1 MPSIHLTTFIAA
13 PIERIFDLSRS
24 INLHK
29 VATAATGEEAIAG
42 TITGLISKN
51 ETVTWRA
58 KHLFKKRTF
67 TSKITAME
75 APVYFCDEMQQ
86 GDFKSFKHEHHFKQ
100 VGNGVIMIDLVDFES
115 PYGAA
120 GRFVNKYYL
129 TRYLE
134 KMLQHRNNVIKEYAE
149 TDKWKLVLN

>member
-1 MPSIHLTTFIAA
+1 MPSIHITTFIAA

-29 VATAATGEEAIAG
+29 VSTASTNEVAIAG
-42 TITGLISKN
+42 ITTGLISKG

-86 GDFKSFKHEHHFKQ
+86 GDFKSFKHAHHFKQ
-100 VGNGVIMIDLVDFES
+100 VANGVIMIDLVDFES

-120 GRFVNKYYL
+120 GRMVDKYYL

-134 KMLQHRNNVIKEYAE
+134 RFLQQRNAVIKEYAE
-149 TDKWKLVLN
+149 TDKWKAILL